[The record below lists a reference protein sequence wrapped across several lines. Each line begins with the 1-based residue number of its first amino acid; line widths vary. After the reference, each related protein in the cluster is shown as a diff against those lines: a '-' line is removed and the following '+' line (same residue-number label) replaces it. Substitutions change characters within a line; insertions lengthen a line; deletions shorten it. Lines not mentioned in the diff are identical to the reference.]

1 MWAQPPTERQR
12 LPIEAWSALLAL
24 LRYVMWLG
32 IAACVGALI
41 VCGAMFAYQRGGGRQ
56 MVAEGNLLRICLCA
70 ILVGSSALLANA
82 VIV

>member
-1 MWAQPPTERQR
+1 MWAQPPTDRQR

-32 IAACVGALI
+32 ISACVCALI
-41 VCGAMFAYQRGGGRQ
+41 VCGAMLAYQRGGGRQ
-56 MVAEGNLLRICLCA
+56 MVADSNLLRICLCA
-70 ILVGSSALLANA
+70 VLVGSSALIANA